1 MFILHEL
8 LPLDKGF
15 SHSVK
20 YNRVRDVLKFIY
32 TASILGF
39 APIAGRK
46 TSCNF
51 LGAANSCA
59 VSGTL
64 IEANRGSNGEAEDKA
79 SR

>member
-8 LPLDKGF
+8 LRLDKGF

-20 YNRVRDVLKFIY
+20 YNRVRDFLKFIY
-32 TASILGF
+32 TGSVLGS
-39 APIAGRK
+39 APIAGYK
-46 TSCNF
+46 TSGNF

-59 VSGTL
+59 VSETL
-64 IEANRGSNGEAEDKA
+64 IKANRGSNGEAEDKA